1 MKNFVKCFVI
11 ITIIMVMTF
20 FPVGKVH
27 AIDLKQAALN
37 GDSVAK
43 AFAVVEKNSG
53 RLIMA
58 KNENERLPMA
68 STTKIVTAIA
78 VIENN
83 DLTKTVTVPKAA
95 VGVEGSSM
103 YLKEGEKYT
112 VKDLLCGLM
121 LRSGND
127 CAVALALDTSG
138 GIEEFAKLMNG
149 IASKLKLTNSHF
161 VNPHGLPE
169 NNHYTSAYDLA
180 IITAYALKNKEFS
193 EIVKSKNYMLSN
205 GNTIINKNKLLSSLE
220 GCDGVKTGFTKEA
233 GRCLVSSATR
243 GDATYICVVLSC
255 GPMFEECAEKLN
267 TAFNSLIMTDIISIN
282 TPLCEI
288 EVVGGEQKHVSLG
301 LACVTHFPFTP
312 DEAMSLRFEFELPP
326 CVLAPLQK
334 GEKIGKL
341 HIYYNNRLL
350 FSEDLF
356 TMESIDLDYDD

>member
-1 MKNFVKCFVI
+1 
-11 ITIIMVMTF
+11 
-20 FPVGKVH
+20 
-27 AIDLKQAALN
+27 
-37 GDSVAK
+37 
-43 AFAVVEKNSG
+43 
-53 RLIMA
+53 MA

-68 STTKIVTAIA
+68 STTKVVTAIA

-138 GIEEFAKLMNG
+138 GIEEFAELMNG

-193 EIVKSKNYMLSN
+193 EIVKSKNYTLSN

-220 GCDGVKTGFTKEA
+220 GCDGVKTNKCRIKVVDFSNNETKME
-233 GRCLVSSATR
+233 
-243 GDATYICVVLSC
+243 VVISE
-255 GPMFEECAEKLN
+255 GKNRQIRRMFETLN
-267 TAFNSLIMTDIISIN
+267 R
-282 TPLCEI
+282 
-288 EVVGGEQKHVSLG
+288 EVVFLKRVCIGDLRLRGLNRGESRPL
-301 LACVTHFPFTP
+301 T
-312 DEAMSLRFEFELPP
+312 EAEINYLKM
-326 CVLAPLQK
+326 V
-334 GEKIGKL
+334 
-341 HIYYNNRLL
+341 
-350 FSEDLF
+350 
-356 TMESIDLDYDD
+356 

>member
-220 GCDGVKTGFTKEA
+220 GC
-233 GRCLVSSATR
+233 
-243 GDATYICVVLSC
+243 
-255 GPMFEECAEKLN
+255 
-267 TAFNSLIMTDIISIN
+267 TA
-282 TPLCEI
+282 
-288 EVVGGEQKHVSLG
+288 
-301 LACVTHFPFTP
+301 
-312 DEAMSLRFEFELPP
+312 
-326 CVLAPLQK
+326 
-334 GEKIGKL
+334 
-341 HIYYNNRLL
+341 
-350 FSEDLF
+350 
-356 TMESIDLDYDD
+356 